1 MITSTI
7 FFLLLLVIIK
17 SWSWYVITITDQS
30 NLKQI
35 CTAEKCRI
43 LQLLSATL
51 ESNNSKESQTLLKK
65 SKECLRKWLKQK
77 EEDEEEEEE
86 EEEETS
92 IEKISKDLKE
102 SRSKE
107 IEIKKFRDDIQTS
120 PQQIPNAFNSQRS
133 ISD

>member
-77 EEDEEEEEE
+77 EEEE
-86 EEEETS
+86 EEEETN